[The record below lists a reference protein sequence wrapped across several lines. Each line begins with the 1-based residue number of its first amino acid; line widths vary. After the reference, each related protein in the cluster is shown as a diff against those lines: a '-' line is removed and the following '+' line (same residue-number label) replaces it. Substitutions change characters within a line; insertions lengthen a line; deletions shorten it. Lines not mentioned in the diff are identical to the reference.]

1 MSITIG
7 CDPEVFLRDTRTL
20 EFVCADGLVPGT
32 KTAPHPVPKGM
43 IQVDGFAAEFG
54 IIPTSNKDTF
64 VRRVAQVLKTLRA
77 EAQKRNPNVDIDIV
91 TTATFT
97 KKVMD
102 AAPDHAKVL
111 GCDPDY
117 NAYTGLANP
126 APNATNLD
134 FRTGGGHIHIGWTSG
149 QNTNCPDHFEA
160 CRLLTKEM
168 DVLLGVPSLVWDSDS
183 KRRTLYGNLGAFRP
197 KSYGMEYRTLS
208 NAWLKHPLLVEHVFC
223 ATKEAVT
230 RLIDGRPTFN
240 SNTIT
245 RAREIYET
253 NNRTSAYW
261 FNQSN
266 LPTIPVPKP
275 PKELKRSF

>member
-7 CDPEVFLRDTRTL
+7 CDPEVFLRNLKTG
-20 EFVCADGLVPGT
+20 EFVCADGLIPGT
-32 KTAPHPVPKGM
+32 KTEPHPVPKGM

-54 IIPTSNKDTF
+54 ITPTSGKDTF

-77 EAQKRNPNVDIDIV
+77 EAQKRDPNVDIEII

-97 KKVMD
+97 KKAMD
-102 AAPDHAKVL
+102 AAPERAKVL

-117 NAYTGLANP
+117 NAYTGAANP
-126 APNATNLD
+126 APNATDID
-134 FRTGGGHIHIGWTSG
+134 FRTGGGHVHIGWTTG
-149 QNTNCPDHFEA
+149 QNINCPDHFEA

-168 DVLLGVPSLVWDSDS
+168 DVLLGVPSLVWDPDA

-208 NAWLKHPLLVEHVFC
+208 NAWLKHPSLVEHVFLL
-223 ATKEAVT
+223 TNEAVS
-230 RLIDGRPTFN
+230 RLMRGTPTFN
-240 SNTIT
+240 SSLTA
-245 RAREIYET
+245 RAREIYDS

-261 FNQSN
+261 LHQSN
-266 LPTIPVPKP
+266 TPSIPMPKP
-275 PKELKRSF
+275 PKEPKRSF